1 MSNQEGSSDIL
12 KLYFREIRA
21 IDLLNEEEERS
32 LAASGAPED
41 KRKLIESNLRLVV
54 SIASKYRTDTLD
66 LLDLIQEGNIG
77 LIKAVDRYDPE
88 YENRFA
94 GYAAYYIKNEIQ
106 RAIINQGRAIR
117 IPEHMINQMKRM
129 VKIREELQEKL
140 GRYPTSEEVARKM
153 KITVSEVDEM
163 RLLQQPIKSTDSPL
177 SNNEDKDLTLADMIP
192 DPDPLPVDRIIDA
205 ALGDQLQDALN
216 LDVIS
221 KRERKILMLRYG
233 VEDGTKHTL
242 KEVSDQIGVT
252 PARIRRI
259 EQEAIRKLQEAP
271 AVKRIFGKEGS

>member
-1 MSNQEGSSDIL
+1 MSSWKSDL
-12 KLYFREIRA
+12 LDLYLREIRE
-21 IDLLNEEEERS
+21 IDLLTAEEEKA
-32 LAASGAPED
+32 LAAVKDPEAI
-41 KRKLIESNLRLVV
+41 KKLTESNLRLVV
-54 SIASKYRTDTLD
+54 SVAMRYTGSGMD

-77 LIKAVDRYDPE
+77 LIKAVKKYDPK
-88 YENRFA
+88 YDNRFA
-94 GYAAYYIKNEIQ
+94 SYAVYYIKQEIQ
-106 RAIINQGRAIR
+106 RAINNQGRAIR

-129 VKIREELQEKL
+129 SRVRADLQLKL
-140 GRYPTSEEVARKM
+140 GRNPTPEEIAKKM
-153 KITVSEVDEM
+153 KLTVNEILEM
-163 RLLQQPIKSTDSPL
+163 RLLQLPIGSLDTPL
-177 SNNEDKDLTLADMIP
+177 SSDENKDMTLADVIP
-192 DPDPLPVDRIIDA
+192 DQDPLPLDVIITA

-221 KRERKILMLRYG
+221 ERERKILMLRYG

>member
-1 MSNQEGSSDIL
+1 MSSWKSDL
-12 KLYFREIRA
+12 LDLYLREIRE
-21 IDLLNEEEERS
+21 IDLLTAEEEKA
-32 LAASGAPED
+32 LAAVKDPEAI
-41 KRKLIESNLRLVV
+41 KKLTESNLRLVV
-54 SIASKYRTDTLD
+54 SVAMRYTGSGMD

-77 LIKAVDRYDPE
+77 LIKAVKKYDPK
-88 YENRFA
+88 YDNRFA
-94 GYAAYYIKNEIQ
+94 SYAVYYIKQEIQ
-106 RAIINQGRAIR
+106 RAINNQGRAIR

-129 VKIREELQEKL
+129 RKVSSELQLRL
-140 GRYPTSEEVARKM
+140 GRDPSPEEIAKKM
-153 KITVSEVDEM
+153 KLTANEILEM
-163 RLLQQPIKSTDSPL
+163 RLLQLPIGSLDTPL
-177 SNNEDKDLTLADMIP
+177 SSDENKDMTLADVIP
-192 DPDPLPVDRIIDA
+192 DQDPLPLDVIITA

-221 KRERKILMLRYG
+221 ERERKILMLRYG

>member
-1 MSNQEGSSDIL
+1 MSSWKSDL
-12 KLYFREIRA
+12 LDLYLREIRE
-21 IDLLNEEEERS
+21 IDLLTAEEEKA
-32 LAASGAPED
+32 LAAVKDPEAI
-41 KRKLIESNLRLVV
+41 KKLTESNLRLVV
-54 SIASKYRTDTLD
+54 SVAMRYTGSGMD

-77 LIKAVDRYDPE
+77 LIKAVKKYDPE
-88 YENRFA
+88 YDNRFA
-94 GYAAYYIKNEIQ
+94 SYAVYYIKQEIQ
-106 RAIINQGRAIR
+106 RAINNQGRSIR

-129 VKIREELQEKL
+129 RKVSSELQIRL
-140 GRYPTSEEVARKM
+140 GRDPSPEEIAKKM
-153 KITVSEVDEM
+153 KLTANEILEM
-163 RLLQQPIKSTDSPL
+163 RLLQLPIGSLDTPL
-177 SNNEDKDLTLADMIP
+177 SSDENKDMTLADVIP
-192 DPDPLPVDRIIDA
+192 DQDPLPLDRIISA

-221 KRERKILMLRYG
+221 ERERKILMLRYG